1 MTHVSELLNRDR
13 AEAALR
19 QHGLD
24 GVLVALPENWLY
36 LTGHEDSVAGT
47 IGLPVLAL
55 LTRDPLGVKAV
66 AIPRLVAAFA
76 AADMPKLDE
85 IVLYGEFPVNVDRVE
100 LGGLERATV
109 DLLEDRSHA
118 AATLA
123 DAVELILRLSGIEQG
138 QIAVDDWSIAQIV
151 QERVPTCKCIPGRK
165 VLEQI
170 RAVKPSGVKGNY
182 VKSITLSATMS
193 PGIPVSV

>member
-24 GVLVALPENWLY
+24 GLLVALPENWLY

-85 IVLYGEFPVNVDRVE
+85 IVLYGEFPVNVNQGE
-100 LGGLERATV
+100 LGGLER
-109 DLLEDRSHA
+109 
-118 AATLA
+118 
-123 DAVELILRLSGIEQG
+123 
-138 QIAVDDWSIAQIV
+138 
-151 QERVPTCKCIPGRK
+151 
-165 VLEQI
+165 
-170 RAVKPSGVKGNY
+170 
-182 VKSITLSATMS
+182 
-193 PGIPVSV
+193 